1 MKVISYIRLSSET
14 QIDNQSADNQKEVNN
29 LEINKLKETKDINH
43 NVQTE
48 VVDDSGISGLLEFK
62 DRKYGKQLLELKE
75 GDYIF
80 ASNIDRLA
88 RDNRIFENF
97 IYDCKVK
104 GVNVIVPNT
113 GNIAKS
119 KVGLEASLHAVFAKE
134 YARRVKENC
143 RTGTKRK
150 RQFAYHEFPAVKNGM
165 GGKVPY
171 GYRKEGSG
179 KDADFIKY
187 VWLDEAISLIKK
199 LASEG
204 KSLRNIAETVTA
216 SFSMYEEASL
226 THQTVNK
233 ILTDSAEYEK
243 SLAINQEVM

>member
-1 MKVISYIRLSSET
+1 MRVISYIRLSSET
-14 QIDNQSADNQKEVNN
+14 QIDNQSANNQKEVNT
-29 LEINKLKETKDINH
+29 LEINKLKESKDISPH
-43 NVQTE
+43 TQPE
-48 VVDDSGISGLLEFK
+48 VIDDSGISGLLEFK
-62 DRKYGKQLLELKE
+62 DRKFGKELLQLKE

-150 RQFAYHEFPAVKNGM
+150 RQFAYHDFPAVKNGM

-171 GYRKEGSG
+171 GYRKEGKG
-179 KDADFIKY
+179 KDADFIKC
-187 VWLDEAISLIKK
+187 VWLDDAVALIKK

-204 KSLRNIAETVTA
+204 KSLRVIANTITN
-216 SFSMYEEASL
+216 SFSMYKEAEI